1 MADSPST
8 GDVAGSEERKEGPP
22 PRRTLSLDL
31 DLDLFDAS
39 ATPSPGRVTL
49 LPMDIT
55 VQLEPGESI
64 FEGARRMGVAIPT
77 ECGGKGTCGRCRVRF
92 GLPARAPT
100 AIERQH
106 IDRAD
111 LARGIRLACRSRP
124 TDDLVVTVLP
134 EQRRR
139 R

>member
-1 MADSPST
+1 MVDPSST
-8 GDVAGSEERKEGPP
+8 DHGTQDEQGANGPP
-22 PRRTLSLDL
+22 APRKLVLDL
-31 DLDLFDAS
+31 DLEAYGALAPP
-39 ATPSPGRVTL
+39 AAGRVTL
-49 LPMDIT
+49 MPMDVS

-64 FEGARRMGVAIPT
+64 FEGARRVGVAIPT

-92 GLPARAPT
+92 ALPARPPT
-100 AIERQH
+100 PVERQH

-124 TDDLVVTVLP
+124 AEDLIVTILP

-139 R
+139 